1 MGANGG
7 ALQEGLDLAAGR
19 IHPLFEFLE
28 LHCLLSA
35 LIRRGAKRGAMLK
48 WSQPIIRYIA
58 WEKLQLR
65 A

>member
-1 MGANGG
+1 VGANGG

-28 LHCLLSA
+28 LHCLPPA

-58 WEKLQLR
+58 
-65 A
+65 